1 MARFTTRTS
10 QSGTGLEPA
19 NAAPQ
24 PGTDVAP
31 TDSAQVDTYP
41 PELVA
46 QVRELVAAI
55 PDNSDSGAEA
65 IVAQLLAA
73 ETIDDLN
80 APWDGTSGRNLAGKR
95 LTIRG
100 ISARPSSF
108 EGGAGIF
115 LVADAVD
122 AKTGERAVF
131 TTSALAP
138 VIQLAQAYRRG
149 LFPLLVEIVVA
160 ERPTARGFYPYH
172 LRVLAAGRS
181 ASGAEAPGTSG

>member
-1 MARFTTRTS
+1 MGIRR
-10 QSGTGLEPA
+10 
-19 NAAPQ
+19 Q
-24 PGTDVAP
+24 PTESPSADVAEVSGP
-31 TDSAQVDTYP
+31 SDAPAGVATTDTAEVAAYS
-41 PELVA
+41 PEIIA

-55 PDNSDSGAEA
+55 PDNDDTGAEN

-95 LTIRG
+95 LQVRG
-100 ISARPSSF
+100 VSARRSTF
-108 EGGAGIF
+108 EGGTGIF

-131 TTSALAP
+131 TTSALA
-138 VIQLAQAYRRG
+138 VVLQLAQAYKRG
-149 LFPLLVEIVVA
+149 MFPLLAEVVVA

-172 LRVLAAGRS
+172 LRILAAGRS
-181 ASGAEAPGTSG
+181 VGAE